1 MRKDEALMFDTDSLY
16 TLGLMANTYKNV
28 LNSPEELEVVDKIRA
43 SIRAEL
49 ISRSNEVN
57 RLEKEIDLIN
67 EDYENEGGD

>member
-1 MRKDEALMFDTDSLY
+1 VRKDEALMFDTDSLY

-67 EDYENEGGD
+67 EDYENEG

>member
-16 TLGLMANTYKNV
+16 TLGLMANTYSNV

-67 EDYENEGGD
+67 EDYENEE